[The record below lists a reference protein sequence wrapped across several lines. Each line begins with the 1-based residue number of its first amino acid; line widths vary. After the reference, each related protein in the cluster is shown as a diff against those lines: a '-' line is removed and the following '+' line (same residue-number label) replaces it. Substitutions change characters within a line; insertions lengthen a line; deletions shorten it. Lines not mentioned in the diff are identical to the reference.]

1 MNNTKRVKKV
11 NSDDPISLLREF
23 IEHYKRFLTNNNYH
37 KRLCQAMKDIGRH
50 YSDIIATEHSGDIK
64 NIVGGFYSTF
74 LKSLN
79 HIIEPYAQ
87 DDDSENKSPDPDF
100 FENLNEALEK
110 FRNLF
115 GNFLF
120 DILRSDHAFF
130 EMPST
135 AHPSI
140 GSTAKLLLAYN
151 KIINDWNN
159 SIKSLN
165 NHHRISFLVTS
176 GGCDTTQAHNL
187 LYKFEDKIPTVG
199 KNKPDLRVPVIIT
212 IPEASLFDIKGTLFR
227 LAHEFFHLKGNR
239 AREER
244 YKHYYK
250 GLFYEYIDYCCNYIE
265 ANKDVKFDKR
275 LVTISNENKDAVDS
289 TPSDEHITISAIN
302 FKNYI
307 ETSTGRIKKNKN
319 IKEYFALK
327 NIFDEFNKLPD
338 LDKQQLKYY
347 KDYIGEAFDAA
358 IFIHSVGY
366 IIFKYKLDTFPN
378 ENKES
383 AIKDLKSSFK
393 KNFYYDS
400 QKEKVI
406 DVFNVKICS
415 LLNEA
420 FKKYDLNEL
429 TQGKDDLLL
438 SKLKE
443 IFEYV
448 PFNAISYA
456 SNTAT
461 YIPQL
466 IGELSDIYA
475 KVEYDKQ
482 KEVRQEIT
490 GRYGLIYNAYYS
502 GKDKHNVFGFEE
514 YPDDDGS
521 GIKNLPPLVDVYA
534 RLWIRASIEFFL
546 TQGQKGNQLGSY
558 NVDNYAY
565 LFGNLYKE
573 CFADACAL
581 NSYKRSFAGALDNDK
596 LDEELI
602 ALYISAFLFEHRD
615 IDQLFNIK
623 QLENSNVGGLLY
635 KINNS
640 KAYFDLFLVLRF
652 AVTIACVVDTDE
664 DSNIKFNTRNVA
676 SRVVEKVGNVLI
688 QNRQN
693 DDKQEIERSI
703 KLILLII
710 KQYYNG
716 SDDTTKVNGL
726 RNYIYVQELIA
737 YVKHA
742 MEEGNCVNYPQFTDN
757 DYENVG
763 IILDN
768 WLGVYDNNTV
778 NKEEQ

>member
-1 MNNTKRVKKV
+1 MNNTKQVKKV

-74 LKSLN
+74 LKSLI
-79 HIIEPYAQ
+79 HIIEPYSQ
-87 DDDSENKSPDPDF
+87 DDDSENEFPDSDF

-140 GSTAKLLLAYN
+140 GSTTKLLLAYN

-165 NHHRISFLVTS
+165 GHHRISFLVTS

-199 KNKPDLRVPVIIT
+199 NNKPDLRVPVIIT

-347 KDYIGEAFDAA
+347 KDYIEEAFDAA
-358 IFIHSVGY
+358 IFIHSDSYGA
-366 IIFKYKLDTFPN
+366 FKKELDNFLPN
-378 ENKES
+378 DEIVSKE
-383 AIKDLKSSFK
+383 IETNVKILNSSFK
-393 KNFYYDS
+393 KNFEFNSCKKAIDS
-400 QKEKVI
+400 
-406 DVFNVKICS
+406 FNDKIYAQLDETFKRYKLGES
-415 LLNEA
+415 NNKNYKPLL
-420 FKKYDLNEL
+420 KTLNN
-429 TQGKDDLLL
+429 
-438 SKLKE
+438 
-443 IFEYV
+443 IFELV
-448 PFNAISYA
+448 PYNALNYA
-456 SNTAT
+456 SYTAT

-514 YPDDDGS
+514 YPDDNGS
-521 GIKNLPPLVDVYA
+521 GIKNLPSLVDVYA
-534 RLWIRASIEFFL
+534 RLWTRASIEFFL
-546 TQGQKGNQLGSY
+546 TDEQVGEFYIGLVNSFNMKGY
-558 NVDNYAY
+558 EY
-565 LFGNLYKE
+565 LFGELYKE

-581 NSYKRSFAGALDNDK
+581 NSYRVSLINSREGVEVSN
-596 LDEELI
+596 EELI
-602 ALYISAFLFEHRD
+602 SFYISAFLYEHRN
-615 IDQLFNIK
+615 IGQFFSLF
-623 QLENSNVGGLLY
+623 QASDLY
-635 KINNS
+635 
-640 KAYFDLFLVLRF
+640 FMLRF
-652 AVTIACVVDTDE
+652 TVTIVCTTKMDNDNNLSFDGDIAASLIIKKIGSFLTHASE
-664 DSNIKFNTRNVA
+664 GNRELNIM
-676 SRVVEKVGNVLI
+676 
-688 QNRQN
+688 
-693 DDKQEIERSI
+693 QEYI
-703 KLILLII
+703 KLILNRV
-710 KQYYNG
+710 KQFYNG
-716 SDDTTKVNGL
+716 SDDTNDGL
-726 RNYIYVQELIA
+726 KNYIYVQELIT
-737 YVKHA
+737 YVKDA
-742 MEEGNCVNYPQFTDN
+742 MKKGNYVNYPQFTDN

-763 IILDN
+763 IILDE
-768 WLGVYDNNTV
+768 WLGSYGKAVR
-778 NKEEQ
+778 KGKR

>member
-1 MNNTKRVKKV
+1 MNNTKRGKKI
-11 NSDDPISLLREF
+11 NSDDPILLLGKF
-23 IEHYKRFLTNNNYH
+23 IERYQRFLTNNNYH
-37 KRLCQAMKDIGRH
+37 KRLCQAMKNIGRH

-187 LYKFEDKIPTVG
+187 LYKFEDEIPTVG
-199 KNKPDLRVPVIIT
+199 NNKFDLRVPVIIT

-250 GLFYEYIDYCCNYIE
+250 GLFYEYIDYCCKYIE
-265 ANKDVKFDKR
+265 ANNDTKFNKS
-275 LVTISNENKDAVDS
+275 LVTISNENKDAADS

-307 ETSTGRIKKNKN
+307 ETITGRIKRDKN
-319 IKEYFALK
+319 IKKYFALK

-338 LDKQQLKYY
+338 LDKQQLKHY
-347 KDYIGEAFDAA
+347 KDYIEEAFDAA

-378 ENKES
+378 ENKEF

-393 KNFYYDS
+393 KNFYCES

-415 LLNEA
+415 LLDEA
-420 FKKYDLNEL
+420 FKRYDLSKLKAENA
-429 TQGKDDLLL
+429 DLLL
-438 SKLKE
+438 SNLKG
-443 IFEYV
+443 IFEHV
-448 PFNAISYA
+448 PFNAISYV

-482 KEVRQEIT
+482 KEVRKEIT
-490 GRYGLIYNAYYS
+490 RRYGLIYNAYYG

-514 YPDDDGS
+514 YPSDRGS
-521 GIKNLPPLVDVYA
+521 AIKNLPLLADTYA
-534 RLWIRASIEFFL
+534 RLWTRASIEFFL
-546 TQGQKGNQLGSY
+546 TDEQVGRFDVGLDSFNMKDY
-558 NVDNYAY
+558 KY
-565 LFGNLYKE
+565 LFGELLYKE
-573 CFADACAL
+573 CFADVCAL
-581 NSYKRSFAGALDNDK
+581 NSYRVSLVNAREGVEVNN
-596 LDEELI
+596 EELI
-602 ALYISAFLFEHRD
+602 SFYISAFLYEHRN
-615 IDQLFNIK
+615 IGQFFPLFQPIN
-623 QLENSNVGGLLY
+623 LY
-635 KINNS
+635 FI
-640 KAYFDLFLVLRF
+640 LRF
-652 AVTIACVVDTDE
+652 AVTIVCTTKMDNDNNLSFDGDIAASLIIKKIGNFLIHTSE
-664 DSNIKFNTRNVA
+664 GNKELNIIR
-676 SRVVEKVGNVLI
+676 EY
-688 QNRQN
+688 
-693 DDKQEIERSI
+693 I
-703 KLILLII
+703 KLILNRI
-710 KQYYNG
+710 KGYYNG
-716 SDDTTKVNGL
+716 SDDTKKVNGL
-726 RNYIYVQELIA
+726 KNYIYVQELIA
-737 YVKHA
+737 YVKYA
-742 MEEGNCVNYPQFTDN
+742 MKKGNYVNYPQFTDN

-763 IILDN
+763 IILDK
-768 WLGVYDNNTV
+768 WLGSYGKTV
-778 NKEEQ
+778 RKGKQ